1 MSGNHDFLST
11 QILVHEIGHNL
22 NMRRDFVSISGSYP
36 NHVKTPRTSSSGAA
50 CTDVDGYM
58 DYYVN
63 PNKWSPCSVDDITQ
77 YYNQVGT
84 VAYSTTCMTLLG
96 NNFLYPVSVMKL

>member
-1 MSGNHDFLST
+1 M
-11 QILVHEIGHNL
+11 HEIGHNL
-22 NMRRDFVSISGSYP
+22 NMDHDFERISYDGK
-36 NHVKTPRTSSSGAA
+36 KTPRYADEAGAA

-77 YYNQVGT
+77 YYNQIGPNT
-84 VAYSTTCMTLLG
+84 YSTTCMTLLG
-96 NNFLYPVSVMKL
+96 RFLLLIII